1 MVEAAVLNPE
11 ASDRPLRVLV
21 LTIKPKGLSPGQRF
35 RLEQWAGP
43 LAARHDVTMD
53 FVPFESSELTS
64 LLYRQGHTGRKVY
77 RVARDFVRRASAV
90 LRARRYDAVIVYR
103 EAALIGPAFY
113 ERLLARSGVP
123 MFFDFDDAIWSP
135 AQDAGSVNG
144 VFSKLHFWGKTST
157 TCRIATG
164 VIAGNSYLADY
175 ARRRND
181 NVAIIPT
188 TIDLDDYPVQP
199 EPAADEPF
207 IVGWTGSLSTLQHFE
222 FARGA
227 LEGLARQRKVQVK
240 VICNEPPARPI
251 EGAEN
256 VFIRWSE
263 DREAE
268 NVGAC
273 HVGIM
278 PLPDNP
284 YTRGKCGLKAIQFM
298 ATGRPVV
305 IAPVGMNKDLIVHG
319 VNGFLASTEDQWV
332 EQLNALAES
341 PALRARIGA
350 AGRKTVEAGY
360 SAEVGAERLAAALR
374 ERVRAR

>member
-1 MVEAAVLNPE
+1 
-11 ASDRPLRVLV
+11 
-21 LTIKPKGLSPGQRF
+21 
-35 RLEQWAGP
+35 
-43 LAARHDVTMD
+43 MD
-53 FVPFESSELTS
+53 FAPFESQHLTR
-64 LLYRQGHTGRKVY
+64 LLYQPGHTGKKIY
-77 RVARDFVRRASAV
+77 WVARDFLRRARV
-90 LRARRYDAVIVYR
+90 VARSRGYDAAIVYR
-103 EAALIGPAFY
+103 EAALIGPAIY

-135 AQDAGSVNG
+135 TQDAASVNG
-144 VFSKLHFWGKTST
+144 FFSKLHFWGKTST
-157 TCRIATG
+157 TCRISTG
-164 VIAGNSYLADY
+164 VIAGNNYLADY
-175 ARRRND
+175 ARQRND
-181 NVAIIPT
+181 NVIVIPT

-199 EPAADEPF
+199 EPASDEPF

-227 LEGLARQRKVQVK
+227 LERLARQRRVQMK
-240 VICNEPPARPI
+240 IICNEPPARPI

-278 PLPDNP
+278 PLPDDD

-305 IAPVGMNKDLIVHG
+305 IAPVGMNKDLIQHG
-319 VNGFLASTEDQWV
+319 VNGFLAGTEDEWV
-332 EQLNALAES
+332 EHLNALADS
-341 PALRARIGA
+341 PELRARIGA
-350 AGRKTVEAGY
+350 AGRKTVETGY
-360 SAEVGAERLAAALR
+360 SAEVGASRLAAALR
-374 ERVRAR
+374 GATG

>member
-1 MVEAAVLNPE
+1 MVEAPVLNHGG
-11 ASDRPLRVLV
+11 SDRPLRVLV

-35 RLEQWAGP
+35 RLEQWASP
-43 LAARHDVTMD
+43 LASKHGVTMD
-53 FVPFESSELTS
+53 FAPFESQHLTR
-64 LLYRQGHTGRKVY
+64 LLYQPGHIGKKIY
-77 RVARDFVRRASAV
+77 WVARDFLRRARV
-90 LRARRYDAVIVYR
+90 VARSRGYDAAIVYR
-103 EAALIGPAFY
+103 EAALIGPAVY

-135 AQDAGSVNG
+135 TQDAASVNG
-144 VFSKLHFWGKTST
+144 FFSKLHFWGKTST
-157 TCRIATG
+157 TCRIAAG
-164 VIAGNSYLADY
+164 VIAGNNYLADY
-175 ARRRND
+175 ARQRND
-181 NVAIIPT
+181 NVIVIPT
-188 TIDLDDYPVQP
+188 TIDLDDYPVQL
-199 EPAADEPF
+199 EPAANEPF

-227 LEGLARQRKVQVK
+227 LERLARQRRVQVK

-278 PLPDNP
+278 PLPDDD

-305 IAPVGMNKDLIVHG
+305 IAPVGMNNDLIQHG
-319 VNGFLASTEDQWV
+319 VNGFLAGTEDEWV
-332 EQLNALAES
+332 EHLNALADS
-341 PALRARIGA
+341 PELRARIGA
-350 AGRKTVEAGY
+350 AGRKTVATGY
-360 SAEVGAERLAAALR
+360 SAEVGASRLAAALR
-374 ERVRAR
+374 GAAG